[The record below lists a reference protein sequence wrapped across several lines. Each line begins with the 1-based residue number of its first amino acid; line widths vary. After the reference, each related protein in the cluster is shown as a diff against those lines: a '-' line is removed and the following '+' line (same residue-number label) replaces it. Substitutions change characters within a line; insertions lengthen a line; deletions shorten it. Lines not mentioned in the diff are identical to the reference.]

1 MRCDIDDDDFRQYEL
16 SQNSSLPPR
25 IWLGSTE
32 PLVVRFKVKNLF
44 GRYSYDLYAP
54 NGENP
59 RLMLIYG
66 GNGSGKTHVLRI
78 LWHMM
83 SSAPDKHH
91 RTTLSETPFEGAR
104 IYLSNGHSIILDK
117 NGRLKGPYSI
127 AIIGPERGRISSWPE
142 KAHLWPNDAA
152 PKDTALR
159 ERIEQERLRYEEQ
172 QYYLD
177 YLNTVSRSPILLA
190 DDRTI
195 YSDEIEPTPKKTTF
209 SFNDNARKADSVPEE
224 SQSQVSRE
232 SSVAIRRAS
241 THFTNLAL
249 GGTESGSA
257 GANTVYLEVLHR
269 LTETGLSS
277 DVEVDQFRE
286 LLDFVEEVGQRN
298 RPFAQ
303 IGLVPAF
310 HPNLYKEALLR
321 LPDPN
326 SFRIADQVIR
336 PFLYSLMARLDAL
349 QGPQQTI
356 QTFLDEVNGF
366 LTDKAM
372 YFTPA
377 EGLQLRSVDGDDLN
391 TAKLSSGERQLILLM
406 CNALLS
412 GSDSVMFLID
422 EPELS
427 LNVRWQRKL
436 VSALLNCTA
445 GTPVQFI
452 LATHSIEL
460 LSRYRT
466 NVVRLENVDD
476 LELW

>member
-1 MRCDIDDDDFRQYEL
+1 
-16 SQNSSLPPR
+16 
-25 IWLGSTE
+25 
-32 PLVVRFKVKNLF
+32 
-44 GRYSYDLYAP
+44 
-54 NGENP
+54 
-59 RLMLIYG
+59 MLIYG
-66 GNGSGKTHVLRI
+66 ENGSGKTHVLRI

-83 SSAPDKHH
+83 SSAPNKHH

-104 IYLSNGHSIILDK
+104 VYLSNGQSIVLDK
-117 NGRLKGPYSI
+117 QGQLRGSYSI
-127 AIIGPERGRISSWPE
+127 ALIGPEGGHLSTWPE
-142 KAHLWPNDAA
+142 RARPWHHTITASNEVSND
-152 PKDTALR
+152 PDRR
-159 ERIEQERLRYEEQ
+159 ERIDQERLRYEEQ
-172 QYYLD
+172 QFYLD

-195 YSDEIEPTPKKTTF
+195 YSDEIEPSPKNTIF
-209 SFNDNARKADSVPEE
+209 SFGENNNKNESLPEE

-241 THFTNLAL
+241 AHFTNLAL

-269 LTETGLSS
+269 LTDTGSS
-277 DVEVDQFRE
+277 SNVEVDQFRE
-286 LLDFVEEVGQRN
+286 LLNFVEEVGERN

-303 IGLVPAF
+303 IGLVPSF
-310 HPNLYKEALLR
+310 NPEQYRDALLR
-321 LPDPN
+321 LPDAN
-326 SFRIADQVIR
+326 AFRIADQVIR

-349 QGPQQTI
+349 EGPQRKI

-377 EGLQLRSVDGDDLN
+377 EGLQLRSIGGDNLN
-391 TAKLSSGERQLILLM
+391 TAKLSSGERQLILLL

-427 LNVRWQRKL
+427 LNVRWQRKV

-466 NVVRLENVDD
+466 NVVRLEHIAD